1 MKAVA
6 DEFEL
11 DYATVSRIVKN
22 PGCDVLSKDLTP
34 CFPVAGAYGNVMHLQ
49 RTS

>member
-22 PGCDVLSKDLTP
+22 PGCDDLSKVMTP
-34 CFPVAGAYGNVMHLQ
+34 CFPVADAYGDVMHA
-49 RTS
+49 